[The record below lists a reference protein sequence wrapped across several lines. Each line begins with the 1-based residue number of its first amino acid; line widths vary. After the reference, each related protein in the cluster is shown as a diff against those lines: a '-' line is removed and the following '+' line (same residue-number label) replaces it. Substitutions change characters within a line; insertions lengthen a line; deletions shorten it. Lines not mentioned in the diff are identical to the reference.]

1 MNEDYLEEFEE
12 DEELDEE
19 LDEIEEFEEDKEEL
33 KNDTMASK
41 PVRIKS
47 TKTEK
52 ISEKTKKT
60 IFKLFIIGLALI
72 LFSSSFL
79 YFCLIPLQ
87 DMKDSKQIKANIPQ
101 TVNTA
106 SIDREFDEDYVI
118 IRAVNPKEM
127 VYIKVTGELTEKT
140 IYIKNEKSVGPL
152 LCLDTN
158 ALTFE

>member
-87 DMKDSKQIKANIPQ
+87 DMKDNKQIKANIPQ
-101 TVNTA
+101 TINTA

-118 IRAVNPKEM
+118 IRTVNPKEM